1 MERGRQY
8 PVEMAAMRITR
19 EQSTRYVCAMFAPMN
34 TENTEQRPVDAAGDG
49 TGPIMGPYGPARG
62 HKGKR
67 LPWRNDDGSRRPRG
81 PMRDGYQQW
90 NISAPK
96 DLIMA
101 LKREAKARRMT
112 ATAYMLVLWETHPSR
127 TGGGRG
133 DGSI

>member
-1 MERGRQY
+1 MRKRATIPLGIGGDEDNARAIRVLYLRHVRTIYICGMEEAKAVQSATTAPGGDYGPPRGR
-8 PVEMAAMRITR
+8 
-19 EQSTRYVCAMFAPMN
+19 N
-34 TENTEQRPVDAAGDG
+34 
-49 TGPIMGPYGPARG
+49 
-62 HKGKR
+62 GKR

-90 NISAPK
+90 NISAPR

-112 ATAYMLVLWETHPSR
+112 ATAYMLVLWETHPLR
-127 TGGGRG
+127 TGGKG